1 MHDIKRIIKAPI
13 RKTLIILFVSLLAY
27 MLLVV
32 LDRYFTRVL
41 CMPIATNGS
50 CRGPMLTM
58 FSAMVIGDFAFL
70 ARLVSELSLVV
81 LIAQFI
87 YRLTRKLQ
95 K

>member
-1 MHDIKRIIKAPI
+1 MHDIKRILKAPI
-13 RKTLIILFVSLLAY
+13 RKTLIVLLVSLLVY

-41 CMPIATNGS
+41 CMPIATHGS
-50 CRGPMLTM
+50 CRGPILTM
-58 FSAMVIGDFAFL
+58 FSAMLIDDFAFL
-70 ARLVSELSLVV
+70 ARVITELSLVV